1 MKFLRKQLD
10 KAAPL
15 FEEGGKFHKYHAF
28 FEAPDTLL
36 YTPGQVTKNSAHV
49 RDAIDLKRMM
59 VTVVVALMP
68 CVFFAMWNT
77 GYQALAAVGDGAWWR
92 DDFNTQI
99 FQWVLQTLGT
109 APDLALGL
117 SAEASQGAVSEWAT
131 GLSEDAGWCFL
142 YGALYFLPV
151 WAVTF
156 IVGGHIEMAFAVIR
170 KHEVNEGFLVTGFLF
185 PLILPPTI
193 PLWQVAIGIAFG
205 VVVGK
210 ELFGGTGMN
219 ILNPALTARAFLFF
233 AYPAQIS
240 GDQVWTAVNNHDGW
254 SGATWLATSA
264 NPGDGL
270 SVEYTQDVLQ
280 VIRPSEVEGLAATTF
295 EGGTLSFMDAFY
307 GVIPGSMGETSV
319 LCCLIGAAI
328 LILTRV
334 GSWRT
339 MLGVVIGTVVMSTV
353 LKEIGSDTNPLFAMP
368 FYWHMVLGG
377 WAFGTV
383 FMATDPVSSAFT
395 ERGKL
400 YYGLGI
406 GIMVV
411 LVRVVNPAYPEGMM
425 LAILFMNLFAP
436 LFDYFSIQANI
447 KRREAR
453 YAG

>member
-1 MKFLRKQLD
+1 MQFLRKKLD
-10 KAAPL
+10 QVAPQ
-15 FEEGGKFHKYHAF
+15 FEKGGKFEKFHAF
-28 FEAPDTLL
+28 YEAPDTFL
-36 YTPGQVTKNSAHV
+36 YTPGQVSKAGAHV

-59 VTVVVALMP
+59 VTVVVAMLP
-68 CVFFAMWNT
+68 AVFFAMWNT
-77 GYQALAAVGDGAWWR
+77 GYQALTAVGDGAWWR

-99 FQWVLQTLGT
+99 FQWVILTLDGT
-109 APDLALGL
+109 ADL
-117 SAEASQGAVSEWAT
+117 SAV
-131 GLSEDAGWCFL
+131 DAGGLAQSWSWCFI

-151 WAVTF
+151 WIVTF
-156 IVGGHIEMAFAVIR
+156 AVGGHIEMATAVIR

-185 PLILPPTI
+185 PMILPPTI

-219 ILNPALTARAFLFF
+219 ILNPALTGRAFLFF

-240 GDQVWTAVNNHDGW
+240 GDKVWTSVNEQVDTW
-254 SGATWLATSA
+254 SGATWLAKSA
-264 NPGDGL
+264 NPALVTHTDGNGAEHVGNQVAYTSETL
-270 SVEYTQDVLQ
+270 SVQQ
-280 VIRPSEVEGLAATTF
+280 VGVDGKLVNSF
-295 EGGTLSFMDAFY
+295 EGVSLEWMDAFV
-307 GVIPGSMGETSV
+307 GFMPGSMGETSA

-328 LILTRV
+328 LIITRV
-334 GSWRT
+334 GSWHT
-339 MLGVVIGTVVMSTV
+339 MAGVVGGTIAMSFV
-353 LKEIGSDTNPLFAMP
+353 LNWVGSDTNPLFDMP

-377 WAFGTV
+377 WAFGAV

-436 LFDYFSIQANI
+436 LFDYFAIQGNI
-447 KRREAR
+447 KRRAAR
-453 YAG
+453 YAA